1 MSKEKFGPYITALR
15 ERLGITKAELARRTG
30 MTRSYIGFIEDDATS
45 PGGEPPN
52 VSVRNLTLLARE
64 LGVSE
69 QEMLDRGYKSPP
81 GFRLVPTSAPGAAT
95 QLIRES
101 LEKYNAQANLD
112 PADLDD
118 LSSEVEDFA
127 CVRVK
132 HRMRQSQT
140 QGTGKQLQEQ
150 GAG

>member
-30 MTRSYIGFIEDDATS
+30 MTRSYIGFIEDDAVS

-52 VSVRNLTLLARE
+52 VSVGNLLILARE

-69 QEMLDRGYKSPP
+69 QEMLDRGYKSPH
-81 GFRLVPTSAPGAAT
+81 GFRLVPTSSAGAAT

-101 LEKYNAQANLD
+101 LEKYNVEGNLD

-127 CVRVK
+127 CIRVK
-132 HRMRQSQT
+132 HRVRQSQT
-140 QGTGKQLQEQ
+140 QASGKQMQKQ
-150 GAG
+150 GIA